1 MCAIT
6 FFLVLTYAIKLFRL
20 LTLPLNF
27 FLNLEYT
34 TMYYFWLNL
43 VFQQVF
49 VFSYCPFYPRGP
61 CFRLPIASHFP
72 PLLSRRPEELPSPKI
87 ALTPEALARHPHTDD
102 RLVTGPP
109 TLVLIWMPA
118 LIAGAP

>member
-27 FLNLEYT
+27 FINLEYT

-43 VFQQVF
+43 VFQ
-49 VFSYCPFYPRGP
+49 
-61 CFRLPIASHFP
+61 
-72 PLLSRRPEELPSPKI
+72 
-87 ALTPEALARHPHTDD
+87 
-102 RLVTGPP
+102 
-109 TLVLIWMPA
+109 
-118 LIAGAP
+118 